1 MKCLLNF
8 KEPFPC
14 VKLIN
19 TCSECVVRLAII
31 MFTERLRFNFDRGN
45 KTCDKK
51 KLSRQGLGINHSTR
65 YIKIIDHRK
74 S

>member
-31 MFTERLRFNFDRGN
+31 MFTERLRFNFDRSL
-45 KTCDKK
+45 T
-51 KLSRQGLGINHSTR
+51 SIEV
-65 YIKIIDHRK
+65 
-74 S
+74 